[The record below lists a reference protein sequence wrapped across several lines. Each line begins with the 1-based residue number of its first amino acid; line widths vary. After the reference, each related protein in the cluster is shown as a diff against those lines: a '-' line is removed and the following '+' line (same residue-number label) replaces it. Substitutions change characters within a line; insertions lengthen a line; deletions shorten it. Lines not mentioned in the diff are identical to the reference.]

1 MYYLL
6 SYQIIGQPR
15 AVSQVAVVC
24 GNRPNVIYDSRAFLV
39 LYFYLIEFSF
49 SLASAT

>member
-15 AVSQVAVVC
+15 AVSQ
-24 GNRPNVIYDSRAFLV
+24 VIYDSRAFLV

-49 SLASAT
+49 SLASAI